1 MTGWSDIITAAMQI
15 VDDVRWMDELAVNPA
30 QFYRAKSQL
39 IRLAIPML
47 SKPPE
52 LLAYLEKDTKSPAY
66 ADMAYTSAEDTEA
79 GAVLTV
85 TTTYADYALC
95 SASIRSADGL
105 HWSPV
110 LVQNYDAETGEVQLV
125 AAAAGA
131 QEYSLDFYTD
141 GEFQTLSAAQLR
153 LFALAVSVVWD
164 NRFQRDW
171 LSNTM
176 KLKDSSFETVNE
188 SNYMEKAND
197 RFLKNKH
204 AFEDALRSYEQQCA
218 YVSVVTGPS
227 RTQLI

>member
-15 VDDVRWMDELAVNPA
+15 VDDVRWLDELAVNPA

-39 IRLAIPML
+39 VRLALPML

-52 LLAYLEKDTKSPAY
+52 LLSYLEKDAKSPAY
-66 ADMAYTSAEDTEA
+66 ANMEYSSAEETEA
-79 GAVLTV
+79 GETLTV
-85 TTTYADYALC
+85 PTEYLGYGLC
-95 SASIRSADGL
+95 SVSIRSGDGL
-105 HWSPV
+105 RWSPV
-110 LVQNYDAETGEVQLV
+110 QVQNYDAETGEVQF
-125 AAAAGA
+125 AAPASGA

-141 GEFQTLSAAQLR
+141 GEFQALSAAQLR

-188 SNYMEKAND
+188 SNYMEKANE
-197 RFLKNKH
+197 RFLKNKQ
-204 AFEDALRSYEQQCA
+204 AFEDALRGYEQQCA
-218 YVSVVTGPS
+218 YVSVVNGPS
-227 RTQLI
+227 RTKLI